1 MSNIVRARFLL
12 KKARSLRDS
21 AEELQKEA
29 EALLHRE
36 KPVRKANK
44 RYVKITQAR
53 RSEIERLAL
62 DPNLTVQDI
71 AVLVGLRSSGRV
83 SEVLNGKR

>member
-12 KKARSLRDS
+12 KKARSLRES

-36 KPVRKANK
+36 KPVRKAHK

-71 AVLVGLRSSGRV
+71 AVLTGLRSSGRV
-83 SEVLNGKR
+83 SEVLNGKH